1 MTEMNRRDALRL
13 LCTAASMAMISPHQG
28 LASESASGPTPT
40 GAMLSRNV
48 PSSGEALPVIG
59 LGTSRTFDVG
69 DSPAERAPL
78 EDVMSSF
85 VALGGKLIDS
95 SPMYGSAEEVVGDL
109 AAKLDL
115 RPRLFLATKVWTS
128 GKQAGI
134 EQMQNSMR
142 KLRTDR
148 IDLMQVH
155 NLLDVDTHLDTLQTW
170 KREGRVR
177 YIGITHYLASAQD
190 AVAQIVAARPLDFIQ
205 INYSVAEREAERR
218 LLPLA
223 RDRGVAVIANRPFG
237 AGGLLR
243 RVAGR
248 PLPDWADGN
257 KLHELG
263 STAAQVRGFPSRR
276 DVRDSRDVQRGAP
289 ARQHAGGF
297 RAAAGRRD
305 PEPHRRRCPR
315 LGHLGIRRPPLLLCR
330 ERQRLASEGEPGE
343 RKIQTAR
350 SPASTS
356 RRPTRSALLTR
367 PSASIRSMSLAARL

>member
-1 MTEMNRRDALRL
+1 MTERNCRDVLRL
-13 LCTAASMAMISPHQG
+13 FCTAASMAMISPHQG

-40 GAMLSRNV
+40 GAMRNI

-109 AAKLDL
+109 AAKLVL

-155 NLLDVDTHLDTLQTW
+155 NLLDVDIHLDTLQTW

-223 RDRGVAVIANRPFG
+223 RDRGVAVIANRSFG

-248 PLPDWADGN
+248 PLPGWAEEIN
-257 KLHELG
+257 CT
-263 STAAQVRGFPSRR
+263 SWAQ
-276 DVRDSRDVQRGAP
+276 
-289 ARQHAGGF
+289 
-297 RAAAGRRD
+297 
-305 PEPHRRRCPR
+305 
-315 LGHLGIRRPPLLLCR
+315 LLLKFVVSHPAVTCAIPATSNAAHLR
-330 ERQRLASEGEPGE
+330 DNMQAGFGRLPDEG
-343 RKIQTAR
+343 
-350 SPASTS
+350 
-356 RRPTRSALLTR
+356 TRNRIAEAALG
-367 PSASIRSMSLAARL
+367 